1 VVSLRF
7 PRPARRT
14 PGVEIDHDHSF
25 SLPGLL
31 IEGWDGRQAG
41 CELRHSPAERPE
53 VDIPST
59 LYEARP
65 SGSAMAR
72 GKWLLLRL
80 SASFAVGLAAA
91 PAASAQV
98 SACRPCHPAIA
109 RSFLE
114 TSMGRSFYRPTADKV
129 GAGLL
134 GNNSYYHAAS
144 NRHYAVIERDGRY
157 YQRRHQL
164 DGNGIEVNVVEK
176 EIHYVMG
183 SGNHARTYV
192 HRTPRGTLLELP
204 LGWYSE
210 GGGKWAMSPGY
221 DRPNHEDFRREIS
234 YRCIACHNAYPAVA
248 DEGRREEPPV
258 YRDGLPEGIDCQRC
272 HGAGD
277 EHTRRARS
285 GESLEAVR
293 AAIVN
298 PSRLDSTR
306 ALEVCM
312 QCHLQSMVD
321 LPHSVSMPNRGPF
334 GFRPGDAPGAQAI
347 HFEPKDGTAKTRFEI
362 DSAGYRMLQSECYRG
377 SAGKLMCTTCH
388 NPHQAVRGEEAVRH
402 YTQAC
407 LRCHSQRMAET
418 ELRQRHPRATECV
431 SCHMP
436 KRRAEDVVHVVM
448 TDHAIPRR
456 PPPGDLL
463 AALTERQHD
472 PYRGELVP
480 YYPSVLPASDEV
492 RLTVALAQVIEGTN
506 TEMGIVQL
514 KAAIEAMA
522 NPPPKAWFELAR
534 AHHRLREY
542 GEAARWFRTAVEKDP
557 HNATVRVAFARSLL
571 ESGEARAAI
580 EQLRRAR
587 ALEPDNPRTLADL
600 GAALAVIK
608 EFAEAAAVLEQA
620 IKLDADIPVAH
631 NSLGT
636 AWLGLGSNNEA
647 MAAYREA
654 IRVRPDYAHAHVN
667 LGITLAETKRLR
679 EARTSFEE
687 ALRHDPRS
695 WGAHHNFGLL
705 LLELRETEAAAS
717 HFQKAIESNP
727 AAHSSRVYLA
737 SHLLSK
743 RRYAEAQTQLEAAL
757 AGNPELPQ
765 AHLYLGVALLAQG
778 KTQAAKEHLK
788 KAASSEETA
797 VKHEAEERLRGLP

>member
-1 VVSLRF
+1 M
-7 PRPARRT
+7 PRRKYP
-14 PGVEIDHDHSF
+14 
-25 SLPGLL
+25 LL
-31 IEGWDGRQAG
+31 
-41 CELRHSPAERPE
+41 C
-53 VDIPST
+53 
-59 LYEARP
+59 LY
-65 SGSAMAR
+65 
-72 GKWLLLRL
+72 
-80 SASFAVGLAAA
+80 ASFAVGLGAA
-91 PAASAQV
+91 PAAIAQV

-114 TSMGRSFYRPTADKV
+114 TGMGRSFYRPTADKL
-129 GAGLL
+129 GEGLR

-157 YQRRHQL
+157 YQRRHQI
-164 DGNGIEVNVVEK
+164 DGSGREVNIVEK

-183 SGNHARTYV
+183 SGNHARTYI

-221 DRPNHEDFRREIS
+221 DRPNHEDFRREIT
-234 YRCIACHNAYPAVA
+234 YQCMACHNAYPAVA
-248 DEGRREEPPV
+248 DEGPREEPPV
-258 YRDGLPEGIDCQRC
+258 YPAGLPQGIDCQRC

-277 EHTRRARS
+277 EHARRARS
-285 GESLEAVR
+285 GDGLEAVHT
-293 AAIVN
+293 AIIN
-298 PSRLDSTR
+298 PSRLESSR
-306 ALEVCM
+306 ALDVCM
-312 QCHLQSMVD
+312 QCHLQSMAD
-321 LPHSVSMPNRGPF
+321 LPHSVSMPGRGPF
-334 GFRPGDAPGAQAI
+334 GFQPGASPGAHAI

-377 SAGKLMCTTCH
+377 SAGKLLCTTCH
-388 NPHQAVRGEEAVRH
+388 NPHQAVHGQEAVRH

-407 LRCHSQRMAET
+407 LRCHSQRMAEM
-418 ELRQRHPRATECV
+418 ESRQQHPRATECL

-456 PPPGDLL
+456 PPPGELL
-463 AALTERQHD
+463 AALPERQHG

-480 YYPSVLPASDEV
+480 YYPPDLPASDEV
-492 RLTVALAQVIEGTN
+492 RLTVALAQVMEGTN

-514 KAAIEAMA
+514 KAAIEAVA

-542 GEAARWFRTAVEKDP
+542 GEAARWFRVAVERDP
-557 HNATVRVAFARSLL
+557 QNATVRVAFARSLL
-571 ESGEARAAI
+571 ESGEPRAAI
-580 EQLRRAR
+580 EHLQRAR

-600 GAALAVIK
+600 GAALAVVK
-608 EFAEAAAVLEQA
+608 ELAEAAAVLEQA

-636 AWLGLGSNNEA
+636 ALLGLGSNNEA
-647 MAAYREA
+647 MAAFREA
-654 IRVRPDYAHAHVN
+654 IRVQPDYAHAYVN
-667 LGITLAETKRLR
+667 LGITLASTKRLR
-679 EARTSFEE
+679 EARAFFEE
-687 ALRHDPRS
+687 ALRHDPKS

-705 LLELRETEAAAS
+705 LLDLGEAEAAAS
-717 HFQKAIESNP
+717 HFEKAIECNP

-737 SHLLSK
+737 SHLLSNQ
-743 RRYAEAQTQLEAAL
+743 RYAEAQTQLEAAL

-765 AHLYLGVALLAQG
+765 AYLYLGVALLAQG
-778 KTQAAKEHLK
+778 KTQAAKEYFK
-788 KAASSEETA
+788 KAASSEDA
-797 VKHEAEERLRGLP
+797 SVKREAEERLRGLP

>member
-1 VVSLRF
+1 M
-7 PRPARRT
+7 ARR
-14 PGVEIDHDHSF
+14 
-25 SLPGLL
+25 
-31 IEGWDGRQAG
+31 R
-41 CELRHSPAERPE
+41 
-53 VDIPST
+53 
-59 LYEARP
+59 
-65 SGSAMAR
+65 
-72 GKWLLLRL
+72 WLLLCL
-80 SASFAVGLAAA
+80 CAYFAARLAAA
-91 PAASAQV
+91 PAAIAQV
-98 SACRPCHPAIA
+98 LVCRPCHPAIA
-109 RSFLE
+109 RTFLE
-114 TSMGRSFYRPTADKV
+114 TGMGRSFYRPTKDKL
-129 GAGLL
+129 GDGLR

-144 NRHYAVIERDGRY
+144 NRYYAVIERNGRY

-164 DGNGIEVNVVEK
+164 DSSGSEVNVVEK

-183 SGNHARTYV
+183 SGNHARTYI

-221 DRPNHEDFRREIS
+221 DRRNHEDFRREIT
-234 YRCIACHNAYPAVA
+234 YRCIACHNAYPAIA

-258 YRDGLPEGIDCQRC
+258 YPGSLPEGIDCQRC

-277 EHTRRARS
+277 EHARRARS
-285 GESLEAVR
+285 GDRLEAVR
-293 AAIVN
+293 EAIVN
-298 PSRLDSTR
+298 PARLNGSR
-306 ALEVCM
+306 ALDVCM
-312 QCHLQSMVD
+312 QCHLQSMAD
-321 LPHSVSMPNRGPF
+321 IPHSVSMPSRGPF
-334 GFRPGDAPGAQAI
+334 GFQPGEAPGAHAI

-362 DSAGYRMLQSECYRG
+362 DSAGYRMLQSECFRG
-377 SAGKLMCTTCH
+377 SAGKLLCTTCH
-388 NPHQAVRGEEAVRH
+388 NPHQAVRGEEAVRR

-407 LRCHSQRMAET
+407 LRCHSRRIAEM
-418 ELRQRHPRATECV
+418 ELRQQHPQATECV

-456 PPPGDLL
+456 PPPGEPL
-463 AALTERQHD
+463 AALPEKQDT
-472 PYRGELVP
+472 PYRGELLP
-480 YYPSVLPASDEV
+480 YYPAALPDSDEV

-506 TEMGIVQL
+506 TEMGIVKL

-534 AHHRLREY
+534 AHDRLGEY
-542 GEAARWFRTAVEKDP
+542 QEAARWFRIAVERDP
-557 HNATVRVAFARSLL
+557 DNAIVRVAFARSLL
-571 ESGEARAAI
+571 ESGEPRAAI
-580 EQLRRAR
+580 EHLRRAR
-587 ALEPDNPRTLADL
+587 VLEPDNPRTLADL
-600 GAALAVIK
+600 GAALAAVK

-636 AWLGLGSNNEA
+636 ARLGLGSHNAA

-654 IRVRPDYAHAHVN
+654 IRGQPDYAHAYVN

-679 EARTSFEE
+679 EARAAFEE

-705 LLELRETEAAAS
+705 LLDLGEREAAAS
-717 HFQKAIESNP
+717 HFEKAIDSNP
-727 AAHSSRVYLA
+727 AAHSSRVQLA

-743 RRYAEAQTQLEAAL
+743 QRYAEAQRQLELAL
-757 AGNPELPQ
+757 AGNPELHQ
-765 AHLYLGVALLAQG
+765 AHLYLGVALQAQG

-788 KAASSEETA
+788 KAASSEDATM
-797 VKHEAEERLRGLP
+797 KREAEKRLRGLP